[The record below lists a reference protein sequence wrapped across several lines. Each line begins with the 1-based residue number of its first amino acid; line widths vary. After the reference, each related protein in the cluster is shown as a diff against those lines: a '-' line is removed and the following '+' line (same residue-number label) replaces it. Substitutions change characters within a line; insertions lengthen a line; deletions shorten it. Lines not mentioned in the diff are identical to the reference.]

1 MEGMTCF
8 LIEIPVSE
16 RDGPGIA
23 RVMRMLAAAQL
34 RLSGSARAVRLLT
47 AGLSAGDGRLVCL
60 IEAGTA
66 GDVRDLVALAFL
78 PAERVREVS
87 VVDLS
92 GGQDPVRDLGSGVE
106 A

>member
-1 MEGMTCF
+1 MTCF

-16 RDGPGIA
+16 RDGPAIA

-34 RLSGSARAVRLLT
+34 RLSQTRRAVRLLT
-47 AGLSAGDGRLVCL
+47 AGLSAADGRLLCL
-60 IEAGTA
+60 IEAATA

-78 PAERVREVS
+78 PAERVREVTA
-87 VVDLS
+87 VDFP
-92 GGQDPVRDLGSGVE
+92 GGQDPVGDLGSGVQ

>member
-1 MEGMTCF
+1 MTCF

-23 RVMRMLAAAQL
+23 RVMRMLAAAQR
-34 RLSGSARAVRLLT
+34 RLSQTPRAVRLLT
-47 AGLSAGDGRLVCL
+47 AGLSPADGRMVCL
-60 IEAGTA
+60 IEAATA

-78 PAERVREVS
+78 PAERVRELS
-87 VVDLS
+87 PVDLS
-92 GGQDPVRDLGSGVE
+92 GGQDPVGDLGSGVQ